1 MGGLYKKKENNSK
14 SFSLF
19 KRKEK
24 KKGSFLKESLFP
36 ILVISLF
43 ATLFFG
49 TNFLAQTVFDFSGMP
64 RILAATILVALPMVI
79 TGVVGLWVPAA
90 LKRSKN
96 AKVSK
101 AAKSFLAY
109 ADLAILVFWVGF
121 IMTISQIAFSLV
133 LSLILDQAQLE
144 MPLTNAIYQAL
155 VYAAAMFIIIKLSA
169 KIKKEA
175 KTTREE
181 LGLTELPT
189 WTDIGLA
196 PVGFVVYILVGGV
209 IMAIAEALLS
219 RFSWFDANEAQDVGF
234 RILNTPFDRIIAFIA
249 LVVVAPICEEII
261 FRGWLYGKLRS
272 KMSMWAAI
280 LVVSVFF
287 GIMHGQWNVGI
298 NVCILSIFL
307 CLEREITGTIYAS
320 MITHMIKNGIAYAM
334 LYLFLY

>member
-1 MGGLYKKKENNSK
+1 MKKAGKIK
-14 SFSLF
+14 QLKLF
-19 KRKEK
+19 KGREK
-24 KKGSFLKESLFP
+24 KPGSFLKESLWP
-36 ILVISLF
+36 ILVISFF

-49 TNFLAQTVFDFSGMP
+49 SNILAQSLIDFSGMP
-64 RILAATILVALPMVI
+64 KVLAATILVALPMLI
-79 TGVVGLWVPAA
+79 TGVIGLWVPAL
-90 LKRSKN
+90 LKKSKS
-96 AKVSK
+96 AKISGF
-101 AAKSFLAY
+101 AKGFLAY

-121 IMTISQIAFSLV
+121 IMTISQILFSLIFT
-133 LSLILDQAQLE
+133 LILDSNQLE
-144 MPLTNAIYQAL
+144 MPLTNALYQAV
-155 VYAAAMFIIIKLSA
+155 VYAAAMIVIIKLSA

-181 LGLTELPT
+181 LGLTGLPT

-196 PVGFVVYILVGGV
+196 PISFIIYILVGGV

-219 RFSWFDANEAQDVGF
+219 RFSWFDANQAQDVGF
-234 RILNTPFDRIIAFIA
+234 KLLNSPIDRIIAFVA
-249 LVVVAPICEEII
+249 LVVIAPICEEII

-298 NVCILSIFL
+298 NVFALSIFL

-320 MITHMIKNGIAYAM
+320 ILTHMIKNGIAYAL
-334 LYLFLY
+334 LYVFMY

>member
-1 MGGLYKKKENNSK
+1 MGDLYKKTATKSK
-14 SFSLF
+14 GFGFF
-19 KRKEK
+19 KKKEK
-24 KKGSFLKESLFP
+24 KSGSFLKESLFP

-49 TNFLAQTVFDFSGMP
+49 SNFLAQKLFDFSSMP
-64 RILAATILVALPMVI
+64 RILAATILVAAPMVI
-79 TGVVGLWVPAA
+79 TGLVGLWLPAA
-90 LKRSKN
+90 LSKSKN
-96 AKVSK
+96 AKVAK

-109 ADLAILVFWVGF
+109 ADLAVLVFWVGF
-121 IMTISQIAFSLV
+121 IMTISQIVFSLIFT
-133 LSLILDQAQLE
+133 LILDQNQLQ
-144 MPLTNAIYQAL
+144 MPLTNALYQAA
-155 VYAAAMFIIIKLSA
+155 VYAAAMVVIIKLSA

-181 LGLTELPT
+181 LGLTGLPT

-196 PVGFVVYILVGGV
+196 PVSFVAYIVVGGV

-234 RILNTPFDRIIAFIA
+234 KILSTPLDRIIAFVA

-298 NVCILSIFL
+298 NVFVLSIFL
-307 CLEREITGTIYAS
+307 CLEREVTGTIYAS
-320 MITHMIKNGIAYAM
+320 ILTHMIKNGIAYAM
-334 LYLFLY
+334 LYIFLY